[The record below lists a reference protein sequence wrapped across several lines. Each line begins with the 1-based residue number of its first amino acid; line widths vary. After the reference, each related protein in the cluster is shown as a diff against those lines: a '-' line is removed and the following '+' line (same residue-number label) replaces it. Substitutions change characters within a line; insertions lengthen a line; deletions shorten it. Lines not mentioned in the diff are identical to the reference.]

1 MSIKLTLPYP
11 PSANVN
17 WRTGNGKVYKSS
29 ESRDYRSA
37 LLIEARNAGI
47 SEPLTGDLVV
57 SVDVYRPQKR
67 GDLDN
72 RLKVL
77 LDCMNDVV
85 FQDDEQIVEIHARR
99 FEQPK
104 LKRGEGK
111 RKGYVIVEVKAA

>member
-17 WRTGNGKVYKSS
+17 WRSGNGKIYKSDAS
-29 ESRDYRSA
+29 KHYRSE
-37 LLIEARNAGI
+37 LLVEAHKAGI
-47 SEPLTGDLVV
+47 HEPLTGDLVV